1 MDFPESG
8 FWDWSLKTY
17 AAPGV
22 SQACLRLQ
30 DRHAVD
36 VNVLLYAVW
45 VADSHG
51 VELSDTDIRSTVR
64 RVEDWYT
71 LVVGGLRRI
80 RSELKDNPHGAPPDL
95 ADSIREQVK
104 KLELDAEHLEQLM
117 LCSELPKDR
126 RRAADLKKARQMA
139 GRSVRRYL
147 RVLGSSPDPGDE
159 SAIETIVEAGI
170 EGRSGLD

>member
-8 FWDWSLKTY
+8 FWNWSLKTY

-45 VADSHG
+45 VAESHG
-51 VELSDTDIRSTVR
+51 VELTDADIRSAVR
-64 RVEDWYT
+64 RVVDWHA

-80 RSELKDNPHGAPPDL
+80 RSELKENPHGAPPDL
-95 ADSIREQVK
+95 ADSLRERVK
-104 KLELDAEHLEQLM
+104 ALELDAEHLEQLM
-117 LCSELPKDR
+117 LSSELPKDR
-126 RRAADLKKARQMA
+126 SRAADPAKARQMA
-139 GRSVRRYL
+139 ERSVHRYL
-147 RVLGSSPDPGDE
+147 RVLGGSPDPDDE

-170 EGRSGLD
+170 EGRSDLD